1 MHVHVCVHVSLCFI
15 NFSDFVGSFRTVFD
29 SLRVIDPH
37 LMHPSASHD
46 QLVPVMVNKLLTKLG
61 VKELL
66 PQDII
71 CHHIIPRLTEK
82 ETKASIYHTH
92 TMPYN

>member
-1 MHVHVCVHVSLCFI
+1 MSVLLGLIH
-15 NFSDFVGSFRTVFD
+15 FSDFVGSFRTVLD
-29 SLRVIDPH
+29 SLKVIDSH
-37 LMHPSASHD
+37 LMHQSASND

-71 CHHIIPRLTEK
+71 HHHIIPRLTEK
-82 ETKASIYHTH
+82 ETKACINHTH
-92 TMPYN
+92 NAI

>member
-1 MHVHVCVHVSLCFI
+1 MCVCVSLCLI

-29 SLRVIDPH
+29 SLKVIDPN

-71 CHHIIPRLTEK
+71 RHHIIPRLTEK
-82 ETKASIYHTH
+82 ETKASINHTH
-92 TMPYN
+92 NAR